1 MCIRDSLLVLISGP
15 DQLRKAKVLDIDPHG
30 TGHPSRDWQDREWG
44 DVGEEN
50 QDPGDEAGA

>member
-1 MCIRDSLLVLISGP
+1 MLISGP

-50 QDPGDEAGA
+50 QDPGDGEEM